1 MNLVA
6 SPFPPWSKGQCLAP
20 STDGRGPSQA
30 QDCSTPMRVGG
41 RKEKAPDSSAPSSE
55 EQGATSHDS
64 RRPAAKPYSLT
75 PPSPG
80 SVYSTEIQ
88 GSTPLLS
95 IALVEQRHQSLD
107 TRSIT
112 STGTSERA
120 VTLKMPSLAESIVRH
135 RGGGPTRQRGRQSL
149 SAMHWTGHEGLLSA
163 YCKPGATIESFQAAE
178 MKHQPSPRSI
188 LFIQYQREAA
198 ERLPMCL
205 L

>member
-95 IALVEQRHQSLD
+95 IAFVEQRHQSLD

-120 VTLKMPSLAESIVRH
+120 VTLKMPSLAERASSGIV
-135 RGGGPTRQRGRQSL
+135 GADQLGNEADNPFQPCIGPDTKGSSQHIVSRVQRSN
-149 SAMHWTGHEGLLSA
+149 
-163 YCKPGATIESFQAAE
+163 
-178 MKHQPSPRSI
+178 PSRP
-188 LFIQYQREAA
+188 LK
-198 ERLPMCL
+198 
-205 L
+205 